1 MRLINHNLI
10 DMLTHILKSMVN
22 DCSRTVQKWVQHI
35 MKSPYF
41 SSFKNTLL
49 VTVAL
54 AASINYVMADD
65 SASAFSLESNLADN
79 SRFPPEYYWNQ
90 FGCSGENIAPRL
102 TWQNV
107 PAGTKSF
114 AVTLYDKD
122 APTGSGFWH
131 RVVYDIPA
139 QVSTLAGGVN
149 GGALPSGAI
158 EANTDLGKLGFFG
171 PCPPEGREHS
181 YVWTVHALDVAQL
194 PIDKGSTPALVG
206 FYLWQHRL
214 GEASLT
220 LLAGPR

>member
-1 MRLINHNLI
+1 MI
-10 DMLTHILKSMVN
+10 KS
-22 DCSRTVQKWVQHI
+22 SLSASKYT
-35 MKSPYF
+35 F
-41 SSFKNTLL
+41 LL
-49 VTVAL
+49 SVIL
-54 AASINYVMADD
+54 AASINNVMADN
-65 SASAFSLESNLADN
+65 STKVFSLQSNLADN
-79 SRFPPEYYWNQ
+79 SSFPPEYFWNQ
-90 FGCSGENIAPRL
+90 FGCSGNNIAPSL
-102 TWQNV
+102 TWQNA

-114 AVTLYDKD
+114 AVTFYDKD

-131 RVVYDIPA
+131 RVVYDISA
-139 QVSTLAGGVN
+139 KASTLAGGVN

-158 EANTDLGKLGFFG
+158 EANTDLGKPGFFG